1 MIIILIADII
11 IIIIIIFTIL
21 KEYANPVEV
30 LLSNVAP
37 SVGGAVL
44 FGGVLCYYN

>member
-1 MIIILIADII
+1 MIIILIADI

-37 SVGGAVL
+37 SIGGAVL